1 MIRRVGVVLLAT
13 VVGLLVYSIALPFFL
28 GFLSRILGYAAGMG
42 IFAAAE
48 HFGLLPDPFQP
59 SLRSYFEESR
69 QATTTEPEPDVNA
82 ASKKAMPGP

>member
-13 VVGLLVYSIALPFFL
+13 VVGLLVYAIALPFFL

-48 HFGLLPDPFQP
+48 HFGLLPDPF
-59 SLRSYFEESR
+59 
-69 QATTTEPEPDVNA
+69 
-82 ASKKAMPGP
+82 